1 MPNSFLNNIYAFL
14 LQAASKPKTTTMYIN
29 KFFLLAGI
37 LAATA
42 AAGLYQNKN
51 YSVDPVLLPVTQKIL
66 KTPPKIQAAIL
77 LDVSGSMD
85 GLIDQAKAQL
95 WNMVQVMGKLD
106 CDGVKPEIEIALYE
120 YGRNSNPEA
129 NGYIKLL
136 SPFGSN
142 LDDISQQLF
151 SLTTNGGDE
160 YCGQVIKEA
169 VGNLKW
175 SDDKEAYKVI
185 FIAGNEDFLQ
195 GKIQF
200 TEACKLAKEKNI
212 FVNTV
217 YCGDKM
223 QGISEHW
230 DMGGECGNGS
240 YTSINQNA
248 IMQDVVTPFDN
259 ELMSFNSK
267 LNDTYLGYGDRGKD
281 KMMAQAEV
289 DVQSYSTNTS
299 AALKRAEVKAD
310 KNIYKNEDW
319 DLVDAS
325 LKDSNFYKKVD
336 VKSLPAP
343 IQNLKPEELKKEIAK
358 KTAERSEL
366 QKHILDLSKKRA
378 AFILADQANNTN
390 AKENTLQ
397 SEIEKIITA
406 QAQRF
411 NMKVSK

>member
-1 MPNSFLNNIYAFL
+1 
-14 LQAASKPKTTTMYIN
+14 MYIN

-37 LAATA
+37 LATTPA
-42 AAGLYQNKN
+42 AVLNQNNKIKVVTEPP
-51 YSVDPVLLPVTQKIL
+51 SLTQKII
-66 KTPPKIQAAIL
+66 KKAPKIQAAIL

-106 CDGVKPEIEIALYE
+106 CEGVKPEIEIALYE
-120 YGRNSNPEA
+120 YGRSSNPVEK
-129 NGYIKLL
+129 GYIKLL
-136 SPFGSN
+136 SDFGSD
-142 LDDISQQLF
+142 LDAISQQLF

-160 YCGQVIKEA
+160 YCGEVIKEA
-169 VGNLKW
+169 VTTLKW
-175 SDDKEAYKVI
+175 TEEKDAYKVI

-212 FVNTV
+212 IVNTL

-223 QGISEHW
+223 QGIAEHW
-230 DMGGECGNGS
+230 NLGGECGNGS
-240 YTSINQNA
+240 YTNINQNA
-248 IMQDVVTPFDN
+248 IMQDVVTPYDN
-259 ELMSFNSK
+259 DLMS
-267 LNDTYLGYGDRGKD
+267 LNGSLNNTYLGYGSSGNA

-336 VKSLPAP
+336 AKTLPAAM
-343 IQNLKPEELKKEIAK
+343 QNLKPEALKKAIAEQA
-358 KTAERSEL
+358 AERKKI
-366 QKHILDLSKKRA
+366 QNNILELSKNRVE
-378 AFILADQANNTN
+378 FIKADKLKNKSPQ
-390 AKENTLQ
+390 EQTLET
-397 SEIEKIITA
+397 EIEKIINA
-406 QAQRF
+406 QAKRF
-411 NMKVSK
+411 NMKATK

>member
-1 MPNSFLNNIYAFL
+1 
-14 LQAASKPKTTTMYIN
+14 MYVN
-29 KFFLLAGI
+29 KFFLLASI
-37 LAATA
+37 LASA
-42 AAGLYQNKN
+42 AVAGLYQNKGITE
-51 YSVDPVLLPVTQKIL
+51 VPEPVHITQKII

-95 WNMVQVMGKLD
+95 WNMVQVMGKLN
-106 CDGVKPEIEIALYE
+106 CEGVKPEIEIALYE
-120 YGRNSNPEA
+120 YGRSSNPIEK
-129 NGYIKLL
+129 GYIKLL
-136 SPFGSN
+136 SDFGSD
-142 LDDISQQLF
+142 LDAISQQLF
-151 SLTTNGGDE
+151 SLITNGGDE
-160 YCGQVIKEA
+160 YCGEVIKEA
-169 VGNLKW
+169 VTALKW
-175 SDDKEAYKVI
+175 TNEKDAYKVI

-212 FVNTV
+212 IVNTL

-230 DMGGECGNGS
+230 NLGGECGNGS
-240 YTSINQNA
+240 YTNINQNA
-248 IMQDVVTPFDN
+248 IMQDVVTPYDN
-259 ELMSFNSK
+259 ELMS
-267 LNDTYLGYGDRGKD
+267 LNGSLNKTYLGYGGNGNK

-289 DVQSYSTNTS
+289 DVQSYSTNAS

-336 VKSLPAP
+336 VKTLPAP
-343 IQNLKPEELKKEIAK
+343 MQNLKPEALKKAIAAQA
-358 KTAERSEL
+358 AERKKI
-366 QKHILDLSKKRA
+366 QNNILELSKKRA
-378 AFILADQANNTN
+378 DFIKTDKLKNKSPEEQ
-390 AKENTLQ
+390 TLET
-397 SEIEKIITA
+397 EIEKIINA

-411 NMKVSK
+411 NMKASK